1 MPQDLTQA
9 RFSLA
14 GSSCPVSTTP
24 ALMLFSFP
32 PRSLFRALSR
42 EGSSDDGGTTVFDR
56 LQRSPSTS
64 QYDIVYNVGLSFPL
78 LL

>member
-1 MPQDLTQA
+1 
-9 RFSLA
+9 
-14 GSSCPVSTTP
+14 
-24 ALMLFSFP
+24 MLFSFP
-32 PRSLFRALSR
+32 PRGLFRTLSR

-56 LQRSPSTS
+56 LQRSPLTS